1 MSGFSIPMPKP
12 FAICRRNFFFLVGLA
27 VFARSQLT
35 SSVGANWP
43 QSQDFRARLGSSL
56 LPLSFSVL
64 LTSFISDSLS
74 FQVGV
79 VMLSILCHVWKV
91 VPDLYEA
98 IINMNRDNECG
109 HEEEVICNIISST
122 CAQQRTGECHQVQGS
137 AEKWL
142 IGCVKRAPSGRGNH
156 AT

>member
-1 MSGFSIPMPKP
+1 MSAFNKWKNSSQSAAARDAFFWLGCP
-12 FAICRRNFFFLVGLA
+12 FCKIAADGVHCCDCELA
-27 VFARSQLT
+27 
-35 SSVGANWP
+35 SV
-43 QSQDFRARLGSSL
+43 RAST
-56 LPLSFSVL
+56 PSFHL
-64 LTSFISDSLS
+64 FLS

-142 IGCVKRAPSGRGNH
+142 IGCVKRAPAGRGNH

>member
-1 MSGFSIPMPKP
+1 MRFSGW
-12 FAICRRNFFFLVGLA
+12 AAL
-27 VFARSQLT
+27 FARSQLT
-35 SSVGANWP
+35 ASIAAIANWP
-43 QSQDFRARLGSSL
+43 QLELPRL
-56 LPLSFSVL
+56 P
-64 LTSFISDSLS
+64 FISLHLSLSLS

-142 IGCVKRAPSGRGNH
+142 IGCVKRAPAGRGNH